1 MVGAADDVAAVEMS
15 DVAVV
20 DGPFVVALLGVGVDV
35 SLAEVVVS
43 GLSAVSLA
51 LEQPASNAAIVIAM
65 ATVSFLSVM
74 IAPSPA

>member
-20 DGPFVVALLGVGVDV
+20 DGPVVALLGVGVDV